1 MAKDNFLVE
10 IDPKKLLKLVAR
22 TTRPRF
28 HGGSSP
34 VTERQKIDHDAA
46 EDESM
51 MSILE
56 RAIARAKKEEESV
69 PCGLDVGQLAA
80 CTAEVE
86 RTCALRNAECCPRR
100 QKRRALELR
109 QELRKES
116 AARGVPERVLLSAFD
131 AQPRPT
137 SAFLKVQD
145 WLASERSLLV
155 LSGTNQCG
163 KTTAAGWA
171 ACCHPSFGGLKR
183 RTRYLTAAEATIP
196 DKGDELLRLLPTLD
210 LLVLDDVG
218 QAFFGASGF
227 SLRQLEVLVDAVYL
241 GNGRLII
248 CTDIKLKDAATNT
261 MPFIDVVG
269 KRIASRILQAGRMEA
284 DLGPAFD
291 ARRFSP

>member
-1 MAKDNFLVE
+1 MSKSPSLVSF
-10 IDPKKLLKLVAR
+10 DPDKLLKLVGR
-22 TTRPRF
+22 KVRPHF

-34 VTERQKIDHDAA
+34 VTERPKIDHDAT
-46 EDESM
+46 EDEST

-56 RAIARAKKEEESV
+56 RMIARARKEEESA
-69 PCGLDVGQLAA
+69 PCGLDVAQLAV
-80 CTAEVE
+80 CTPEVE
-86 RTCALRNAECCPRR
+86 RTCALRGAECCPRR
-100 QKRRALELR
+100 QKRRAAELR

-116 AARGVPERVLLSAFD
+116 AARGVPERVLLAAFD
-131 AQPRPT
+131 APPRHTP
-137 SAFLKVQD
+137 AFLKVQD

-171 ACCHPSFGGLKR
+171 ACCHPVFGGIKR
-183 RTRYLTAAEATIP
+183 RTRYLTAAEATMP
-196 DKGDELLRLLPTLD
+196 DKGDELLRVLPSLD

-227 SLRQLEVLVDAVYL
+227 SLRQLEVLVDAVYR

-248 CTDIKLKDAATNT
+248 CTDIKLKDAATNS

-269 KRIASRILQAGRMEA
+269 KRIASRIVQAGRMEA
-284 DLGPAFD
+284 DLGAAFD
-291 ARRFSP
+291 ARRFA